1 MRFSLK
7 QSFNRV
13 EERIIFSIPQTN
25 SYQQISKIKLYPS
38 ANITIVDEWG
48 NEIVI
53 LNDVKNFSLSFHF
66 QGKTFKV
73 FKNKLQSF
81 SITDYQKKT
90 NQEKLSFFTQSN
102 RFIHP
107 YHPKIRALARKIVG
121 QEKNLFQIVK
131 KIYLFVLDYLIYDN
145 PIEGL
150 YSDLES
156 LEKKKVDCGGF
167 STLSISILN
176 SLNIPA
182 RLVVGFII
190 KKNFLKSIL
199 EKFYVLSFTFADL
212 FIHAWLEVLLP
223 DNSWFPIDP
232 SIEWRRNHGLS
243 KREGGFG
250 IIPND
255 RLVLS
260 YGCDLKYK
268 IEKKKYH
275 LDIIQKITII

>member
-1 MRFSLK
+1 MNLHIK
-7 QSFNRV
+7 QTFNGK
-13 EERIIFSIPQTN
+13 ERKIIFAIPRSN
-25 SYQQISKIKLYPS
+25 SYQQISNLQIQPQP
-38 ANITIVDEWG
+38 NITILDEWG
-48 NEIVI
+48 NEVII
-53 LNDVKNFSLSFHF
+53 LNDVKNFSLNFDY

-73 FKNKLQSF
+73 LKNKLQSF
-81 SITDYQKKT
+81 SLTDYQKKM

-107 YHPKIRALARKIVG
+107 YHPKIRALAGKIVG
-121 QEKNLFQIVK
+121 QEKNLFQIAK

-223 DNSWFPIDP
+223 DNSWFPIDL

-268 IEKKKYH
+268 IEKEKYN